1 MGILRD
7 IAMYRNLSEHQ
18 ILGLYPNKQA
28 SVIQNL
34 LAYLVKQRRIFVNVP
49 SGLYTAS
56 EEPEEVDRGMM
67 AAIWVLIDFIDQVDY
82 HSTSDFPCKIIFFSC
97 HEVYEIVY
105 VPCGKEDLISN
116 VLSSKADSPPHYIV
130 VVDSPGQIA
139 NIRIPNASGYC
150 TVSAA
155 GKVQYYQLS

>member
-49 SGLYTAS
+49 CGLYTGM
-56 EEPEEVDRGMM
+56 EEPGEVDRRII
-67 AAIWVLIDFIDQVDY
+67 AVILVLVYFIDPVGY
-82 HSTSDFPCKIIFFSC
+82 PSIRDFPCKIIFFAR

-116 VLSSKADSPPHYIV
+116 VLSSKAYSPPHYIV